1 MSDIL
6 DALRKAELARKRGQP
21 PGICTQQHYNITPPG
36 ASRRWRWGMLG
47 AFALG
52 VSCTALLVSYA
63 SRGGVVPA
71 EAQTI
76 APAAPLLG
84 PDGEAASARPAL
96 RTPGPRRMPEAAAAT
111 PSPAAGAA
119 DRDVA
124 GVAAQAAS
132 PDEAAVAPGVD
143 ALPALEDEVGDA
155 AVPSRMAN
163 VRDPFVRPAQPAA
176 VERAAD
182 REDLLASIAEL
193 SRTEAA
199 PAEAPVMPEPAV
211 APWPALPPLVLEP
224 EPATEPEDTVPL
236 LSTLP
241 YRFQTTVPKLV
252 NNAQVY
258 AEEPEARFVIINMK
272 KYAEG
277 QHTGE
282 GVLVEAIR
290 PHDIVLVYQGQ
301 SFRLPR

>member
-6 DALRKAELARKRGQP
+6 DALRKAELARKRSQP
-21 PGICTQQHYNITPPG
+21 PGLCTQQHYSITPPG

-63 SRGGVVPA
+63 SRGGAVPA

-76 APAAPLLG
+76 APAVPLPG
-84 PDGEAASARPAL
+84 SDAEATSARPAL
-96 RTPGPRRMPEAAAAT
+96 RTPGPRRTPEAAAAT

-119 DRDVA
+119 DRDMV
-124 GVAAQAAS
+124 GEPVQLAS
-132 PDEAAVAPGVD
+132 PGEAAVAPGVD
-143 ALPALEDEVGDA
+143 ALPALEDEEVDA
-155 AVPSRMAN
+155 AAPARMAKL
-163 VRDPFVRPAQPAA
+163 RDPFARPAQPAA
-176 VERAAD
+176 VERSSD

-199 PAEAPVMPEPAV
+199 PAEAPVTPEPV
-211 APWPALPPLVLEP
+211 AEPLPFLPPLVLEP
-224 EPATEPEDTVPL
+224 EPAAAPEDDVPL

-258 AEEPEARFVIINMK
+258 AEEPDARFVIINMK
-272 KYAEG
+272 KYTEG
-277 QHTGE
+277 QHTRE

-301 SFRLPR
+301 AFRLSR